1 MVQFS
6 ELFKHFGV
14 CFKVTQHFP
23 PDRQN
28 LSQASTVA
36 PKLSDLP
43 EGSSY
48 YEEESMEQTEQT
60 VEVDLDA
67 NETTENAK
75 QKSAL

>member
-1 MVQFS
+1 MWHSRGWTPDLLKVPPFEDEEKVQ
-6 ELFKHFGV
+6 
-14 CFKVTQHFP
+14 
-23 PDRQN
+23 R
-28 LSQASTVA
+28 ASTVA